1 MGIIGLMCKSDML
14 KSFKEVQA
22 LEAAFD
28 TRNRGTRMVP
38 LDRIVGSV
46 GRYHD
51 FDERF
56 RIRSHLPAERLEK
69 IKNKMRTGG
78 ALPPVKLYLIKNEY
92 YVLDGNHRI
101 AAAKELGHT
110 EIKAL
115 VTEFI
120 PSKGS
125 MENLL
130 YREKADFDDQTQL
143 PYAIELTDFGQY
155 EHLLRQISWHRD
167 YLEDETA
174 QPVTIQQ
181 AAQDWYETIYR
192 PLIAILRKARLIE
205 HFPGR
210 TLADLFTFIS
220 VHQWEKKDHGLRYGI
235 GISELLP
242 KNMEDF
248 RKKMAELKETEY
260 PEMLREIIAFVLINA
275 SAKKEFRLVDKL
287 FNLEEVRE
295 VHSVHGS
302 VDVIA
307 KIVLKRDLVSSDAE
321 TIGDFVHNKIRQISG
336 VVSTQ
341 TLIPGYSKEKNH

>member
-1 MGIIGLMCKSDML
+1 ML
-14 KSFKEVQA
+14 KSFKDTQER
-22 LEAAFD
+22 EAAFD
-28 TRNRGTRMVP
+28 TRDRGIRMVP

-56 RIRSHLPAERLEK
+56 RIRPHLPAERLEK
-69 IKNKMRTGG
+69 IKDKMRTGK

-101 AAAKELGHT
+101 AAAKELDQG
-110 EIKAL
+110 EIKAQ
-115 VTEFI
+115 VIEFI

-125 MENLL
+125 LENLL
-130 YREKADFDDQTQL
+130 YREKARFDDETRL
-143 PYAIELTDFGQY
+143 PYTIELTDFGQY
-155 EHLLRQISWHRD
+155 EHLIRQISEHRD
-167 YLEDETA
+167 YLENETA

-181 AAQDWYETIYR
+181 AAKDWYATIYR
-192 PLIAILRKARLIE
+192 PLIAIIRKGRLIE

-210 TLADLFTFIS
+210 TLADLYTFIS
-220 VHQWEKKDHGLRYGI
+220 VHQWERKDPGLRYGI
-235 GISELLP
+235 GISELVQ
-242 KNMEDF
+242 KKMEDF
-248 RKKMAELKETEY
+248 RRKMAQLKDSEY
-260 PEMLREIIAFVLINA
+260 PEMLREITAFVLINA
-275 SAKKEFRLVDKL
+275 SAKKEIRLVDKL
-287 FNLEEVRE
+287 FNLEEVKE

-307 KIVLKRDLVSSDAE
+307 KIVLQRDLVASDAE

-341 TLIPGYSKEKNH
+341 TLIPGYSKQKNN